1 MRHRISGKKL
11 GRDAKGRKA
20 LFRSLAASFVHH
32 GFIETSLPKAKAVQ
46 SIVEKLITKA
56 RKGSPASYGLV
67 HSFLQDQ
74 RATRKLISDTAPL
87 PTASSGFTRI
97 TRVGIRKG
105 DASPIARLEWT
116 NQVSPAGKK

>member
-20 LFRSLAASFVHH
+20 LFRSLATSLVHH

-46 SIVEKLITKA
+46 SIVEKLVTKA
-56 RKGSPASYGLV
+56 RKGSPASYRLV

-74 RATRKLISDTAPL
+74 RATRRLISDTAPL
-87 PTASSGFTRI
+87 AAASSGFTQI
-97 TRVGIRKG
+97 TRIGIRKG
-105 DASPIARLEWT
+105 DASKIARLEWT
-116 NQVSPAGKK
+116 NKARPTEKK